1 MSAAPSFSHRTPRKF
16 AFSRCRVVYKVTHT
30 KQNVLT
36 FFILKT
42 DLKPRGFPAKKN
54 REKNVFFSVGNC
66 FITVD
71 VFFFWGGGVAPF
83 PTPRFIFGQNS
94 TFLCVSRRSSIG
106 FCCKLD
112 FLFSRF
118 TGKKGN
124 IRVTERH
131 AEPLCLEAR
140 TFDHESNWP

>member
-16 AFSRCRVVYKVTHT
+16 AFSRCRVVYKVTH
-30 KQNVLT
+30 KKNALT

-42 DLKPRGFPAKKN
+42 DLKPRGFPAKKKS
-54 REKNVFFSVGNC
+54 RKKTSSFLLETASSLPTC
-66 FITVD
+66 TFIL
-71 VFFFWGGGVAPF
+71 GGGVASF
-83 PTPRFIFGQNS
+83 PTLRFIFDQNS

-112 FLFSRF
+112 SLFSRF

-140 TFDHESNWP
+140 TFDHEATWP